1 MKKTKVL
8 VPSEFIEQKI
18 YLIRGVKVMLDVDL
32 AKLYQVPTKR
42 LNEAVKRNLL
52 RFPEDFMF
60 QLTVNETK
68 NLRSQIATLEK
79 GHGKYSK
86 YYPYAFTEQGVAMLS
101 SVLKSKRAIDMS
113 IAIVRAFI
121 KLREL
126 LASHKDL
133 ILEVN
138 KIKKDQKNQN
148 SKIEA
153 IIDIINRLL
162 APEHSAKKEK
172 MGFSDRRKKN

>member
-1 MKKTKVL
+1 
-8 VPSEFIEQKI
+8 
-18 YLIRGVKVMLDVDL
+18 MLS
-32 AKLYQVPTKR
+32 
-42 LNEAVKRNLL
+42 LNK
-52 RFPEDFMF
+52 
-60 QLTVNETK
+60 
-68 NLRSQIATLEK
+68 
-79 GHGKYSK
+79 
-86 YYPYAFTEQGVAMLS
+86 GVAMLS

-126 LASHKDL
+126 LSSHKDL
-133 ILEVN
+133 ILEIN

-162 APEHSAKKEK
+162 APEPSSKKERI
-172 MGFSDRRKKN
+172 GFADRKK

>member
-1 MKKTKVL
+1 MQKTKTL
-8 VPSEFIEQKI
+8 MPKEFIEQKI
-18 YLIRGVKVMLDVDL
+18 YVIRGMKVMLSYDIASLYDVEVKVL
-32 AKLYQVPTKR
+32 IQ
-42 LNEAVKRNLL
+42 AVKRNIN
-52 RFPEDFMF
+52 RFPSDFMF
-60 QLTVNETK
+60 QLNKSEFT
-68 NLRSQIATLEK
+68 NLKSQIVTSSWGGARRAF
-79 GHGKYSK
+79 
-86 YYPYAFTEQGVAMLS
+86 PYAFTEQGVAMLA
-101 SVLKSKRAIDMS
+101 SVLKNRRAVDMS

-133 ILEVN
+133 ILEIN

-162 APEHSAKKEK
+162 APEISAKKGK
-172 MGFSDRRKKN
+172 MGFSNRK

>member
-1 MKKTKVL
+1 MQKTKTL
-8 VPSEFIEQKI
+8 MPKEFIEQKI
-18 YLIRGVKVMLDVDL
+18 YVIRGMKVMLSYDIASLYDVEVKVL
-32 AKLYQVPTKR
+32 IQ
-42 LNEAVKRNLL
+42 AVKRNIN
-52 RFPEDFMF
+52 RFPSDFMF
-60 QLTVNETK
+60 QLNKSEFT
-68 NLRSQIATLEK
+68 NLKSQIVTSSWGGARRAF
-79 GHGKYSK
+79 
-86 YYPYAFTEQGVAMLS
+86 PYAFTEQGVAMLA
-101 SVLKSKRAIDMS
+101 SVLKSRRAVDMS

-133 ILEVN
+133 ILEIN

-162 APEHSAKKEK
+162 APEISAKKGK
-172 MGFSDRRKKN
+172 MGFSNRK

>member
-1 MKKTKVL
+1 MQKTKTL
-8 VPSEFIEQKI
+8 MPKEFIEQKI
-18 YLIRGVKVMLDVDL
+18 YVIRGMKVMLSYDIASLYDVEVKVL
-32 AKLYQVPTKR
+32 IQ
-42 LNEAVKRNLL
+42 AVKRNIN
-52 RFPEDFMF
+52 RFPSDFMF
-60 QLTVNETK
+60 QLNKSEFT
-68 NLRSQIATLEK
+68 NLKSQIVTSSWGGARRAF
-79 GHGKYSK
+79 
-86 YYPYAFTEQGVAMLS
+86 PYAFNEQGVAMLA
-101 SVLKSKRAIDMS
+101 SVLKSRRAVDMS

-133 ILEVN
+133 ILEIN

-162 APEHSAKKEK
+162 APEISAKKGK
-172 MGFSDRRKKN
+172 MGFSDRK

>member
-1 MKKTKVL
+1 MQKTKTL
-8 VPSEFIEQKI
+8 MPKEFIEQKI
-18 YLIRGVKVMLDVDL
+18 YVIRGMKVMLSYDIASLYDVEVKVL
-32 AKLYQVPTKR
+32 IQ
-42 LNEAVKRNLL
+42 AVKRNIN
-52 RFPEDFMF
+52 RFPSDFMF
-60 QLTVNETK
+60 QLNKSEFT
-68 NLRSQIATLEK
+68 NLKSQIVTSSWGGARRAF
-79 GHGKYSK
+79 
-86 YYPYAFTEQGVAMLS
+86 PYAFTEQGVAMLA
-101 SVLKSKRAIDMS
+101 SVLKSRRAVDMS

-133 ILEVN
+133 ILEIN

-162 APEHSAKKEK
+162 APEISAKKGK
-172 MGFSDRRKKN
+172 MGFSDRK